1 MDKLKSTRKVIRSL
15 FTKAY
20 NAFQVEKQKLSPNL
34 TRLQMQFALI
44 RDKASELS
52 ELSHKIQDAMF
63 NADEEEETLTGEV
76 DCDLHFST
84 SPVCHLHEYA
94 VKYYQRL
101 G

>member
-1 MDKLKSTRKVIRSL
+1 MNKLKSMQKVIRSS

-20 NAFQVEKQKLSPNL
+20 NAFQVEKLSPDL

-63 NADEEEETLTGEV
+63 
-76 DCDLHFST
+76 
-84 SPVCHLHEYA
+84 
-94 VKYYQRL
+94 R
-101 G
+101 